1 MNSNLLNMA
10 LQLSVQDM
18 FSSSWFSSALM
29 NKVWME
35 TMRSSVNG
43 LIRKTGGADLLGTA
57 LGGSLRGD
65 AAMLR
70 QASSNV
76 FEAHS
81 MMSMAA
87 TAAGNIAGQLK
98 EAQGLAGNFLAATQG
113 MTDPDDPGYTV
124 LRDKF
129 QAQYAAISKNID
141 SIIQNTR
148 YNGIALLD
156 GSAWI
161 NGDERLAVT
170 RDASNNPVAASVHI
184 QAGDSGF
191 PLTFNNMSPEFSDV
205 VNAHKLIDDSSGG
218 TGLPRPEA
226 LTELSSLQRSA
237 QTLADLYAGR
247 AGSLQ
252 SQAASLQSQ
261 ATILEEAAALRAKT
275 PAPVST
281 ENLLLNLILRDGG
294 GLFSG
299 KG

>member
-1 MNSNLLNMA
+1 MSNDLLNMA

-43 LIRKTGGADLLGTA
+43 LIRKTGGSDLLGAA

-76 FEAHS
+76 SEAHA
-81 MMSMAA
+81 MMNMAA

-98 EAQGLAGNFLAATQG
+98 EAQGLAHDFLALAPSAQNN
-113 MTDPDDPGYTV
+113 PAI
-124 LRDKF
+124 
-129 QAQYAAISKNID
+129 QAQYKTQYEAISKNID

-156 GSAWI
+156 GSAWS
-161 NGDERLAVT
+161 NGDERLTVT
-170 RDASNNPVAASVHI
+170 RDASDNPVAASVHI

-191 PLTFNNMSPEFSDV
+191 PLSFSDMAKDFS
-205 VNAHKLIDDSSGG
+205 NIFGKHSPDNPS
-218 TGLPRPEA
+218 TA
-226 LTELSSLQRSA
+226 LAELSSLQRSA

-252 SQAASLQSQ
+252 SQAVSLRSQ
-261 ATILEEAAALRAKT
+261 ADILEEAAALRAKT
-275 PAPVST
+275 PTPVST

-299 KG
+299 RG